1 MARAKE
7 FDPDAAVEAA
17 MDLFWA
23 DGYAATT
30 PGALVDRLGIGRGS
44 LYNAFHSKGALYQL
58 ALGHYRDITTARL
71 REALDGEGSP
81 AQRLRRTV
89 GLIVEASS
97 STDDRRGCMMTNA
110 AIETAPRDPMTAGVV
125 AEVLEAQTGAFRTVI
140 VEGQARGEIDP
151 ARDPDQ
157 LARYLVT
164 FLNGVRVMQRASA
177 DPGALR
183 PLADLAVDAVLAR
196 VSGTD

>member
-1 MARAKE
+1 VARPKE

-23 DGYAATT
+23 EGYAATT
-30 PGALVDRLGIGRGS
+30 PGALVEHLGIGRGS
-44 LYNAFHSKGALYQL
+44 LYNTFHSKGALYQL
-58 ALGHYRDITTARL
+58 ALGHYRTVTTAML

-81 AQRLRRTV
+81 AERLRRTV
-89 GLIVEASS
+89 GLVVEASS
-97 STDDRRGCMMTNA
+97 SLDDRRGCLMTNA
-110 AIETAPRDPMTAGVV
+110 AIETAPRDAETAKVV
-125 AEVLEAQTGAFRTVI
+125 AEVLEAQTGAFRAVI

-151 ARDPDQ
+151 ARDPDH

-164 FLNGVRVMQRASA
+164 FLNGIRVMQRASA
-177 DPGALR
+177 DPGTLR

-196 VSGTD
+196 APVTD